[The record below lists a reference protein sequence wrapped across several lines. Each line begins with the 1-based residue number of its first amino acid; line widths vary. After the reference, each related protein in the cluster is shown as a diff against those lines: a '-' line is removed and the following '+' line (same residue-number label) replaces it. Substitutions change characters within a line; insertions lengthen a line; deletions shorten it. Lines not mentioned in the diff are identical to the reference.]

1 MAPSRRKESIGQ
13 LVTELECA
21 FHDDP
26 EQIPGDDEMML
37 DHLGPQESL
46 DLGHARL
53 RSECWAGPPHNALRS
68 ARPQRQRTPLHLARP
83 SAAAEARFTSGQGEF
98 LD

>member
-26 EQIPGDDEMML
+26 EQIPGDDEMLL

-53 RSECWAGPPHNALRS
+53 RSECWGGNALRS
-68 ARPQRQRTPLHLARP
+68 ARPQRQRTPLHLARS
-83 SAAAEARFTSGQGEF
+83 SAAAEAHFTSGQSEF